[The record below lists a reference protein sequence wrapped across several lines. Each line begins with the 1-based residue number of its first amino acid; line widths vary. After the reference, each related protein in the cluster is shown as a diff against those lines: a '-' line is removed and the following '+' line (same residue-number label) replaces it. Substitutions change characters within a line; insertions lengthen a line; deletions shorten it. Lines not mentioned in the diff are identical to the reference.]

1 MLSLPA
7 SYPETQQPEA
17 IAMNKKSAKLM
28 LTVLVLLGA
37 APLLGAC
44 HTTAGAAEDVSDT
57 GKAVERAADKAAP

>member
-1 MLSLPA
+1 
-7 SYPETQQPEA
+7 
-17 IAMNKKSAKLM
+17 MNKKSAKLM